1 MIKEFV
7 IMAMESPMLTVEEA
21 AKYLKVGVSTVYNLV
36 RSTDFPAIKVMVAWR
51 IIKGE
56 LDLWIQRQF
65 VNKNL

>member
-1 MIKEFV
+1 
-7 IMAMESPMLTVEEA
+7 MAMESPMLTVEEA

-36 RSTDFPAIKVMVAWR
+36 RSTDFPAIKVMGAWR